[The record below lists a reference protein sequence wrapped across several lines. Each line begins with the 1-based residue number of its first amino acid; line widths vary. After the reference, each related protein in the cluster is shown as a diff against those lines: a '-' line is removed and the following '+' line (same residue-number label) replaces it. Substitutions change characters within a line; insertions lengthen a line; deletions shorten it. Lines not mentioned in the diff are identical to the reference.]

1 MRNLVGVALAVAMS
15 VAMFSPIQAKLPD
28 EDWVKIKVSFLETS
42 GPSAAPFAHVRFC
55 ILEPA
60 ECRIRQGSVPED
72 LTEMWNQLDA
82 VNTRVNAAIEARA
95 DGRASG
101 DTWRLSP
108 TTGDC
113 EDYAITKRH
122 ALIEMGW
129 PSAKLRLAV
138 AVTAR
143 GVGHMVLVA
152 RTPLGDLVLD
162 NRSPSVRSW
171 EESDL
176 SWRMIQSESNPKR
189 WLEIGQP

>member
-1 MRNLVGVALAVAMS
+1 MRNLVVVALGVAITVATLC
-15 VAMFSPIQAKLPD
+15 PIQAKLPD
-28 EDWVKIKVSFLETS
+28 DELVSASFLETS
-42 GPSAAPFAHVRFC
+42 GSSAAPFAHVRFC
-55 ILEPA
+55 LVEPG
-60 ECRIRQGSVPED
+60 ECQTREGAIPQD
-72 LTEMWNQLDA
+72 LAEMWSQLNA
-82 VNTRVNAAIEARA
+82 VNARVNASIGARP

-113 EDYAITKRH
+113 EDFAITKRH

-152 RTPLGDLVLD
+152 RTPVGDLVLD
-162 NRSPSVRSW
+162 NRSPSVRGW
-171 EESDL
+171 EENDL
-176 SWRMIQSESNPKR
+176 SWKLIQSEDNPKR
-189 WLEIGQP
+189 WLEVEQP